1 MSRKLHLWVAV
12 TVAVAAV
19 AEVVATPALY
29 EVEVDVPDQSQPVRH
44 AASREGLET
53 VLIRLTG
60 LASLPDSAAVL
71 EARGR
76 PELYYDRFLFVAD
89 RRLKFTF
96 SPGAVLDLIDRAQL
110 PIWPAKR
117 PNAIAWLAVEQS
129 GRREIVQDGH
139 PLAAALVAQ
148 AKRRGLE
155 VYLPLMD
162 LRDQMQVQ
170 PSDVWAGATLLLAAA
185 SRRYGAEAVLI
196 GRLRSQQQEG
206 YAGRVVTWTGGG
218 DFQGEVTAAD
228 LAGAGAAAV
237 DFLADGLASR
247 HALPWRAPQWLPL
260 VVDGVASPLHYG
272 RLLRYLEGFEFMRS
286 VRIAALHRKR
296 LEVALQTRAEMH
308 PLIELL
314 TMDGRMASPPGAA
327 TNRLAW
333 QGADDDL
340 PRLDGRNAGGR
351 PEAP

>member
-1 MSRKLHLWVAV
+1 MSRKLLFWVAV
-12 TVAVAAV
+12 TVAAAAA

-29 EVEVDVPDQSQPVRH
+29 EVEVDVPDQSLPVRH
-44 AASREGLET
+44 AASKEGLET

-60 LASLPDSAAVL
+60 LAALPDSAAVL
-71 EARGR
+71 EARRR
-76 PELYYDRFLFVAD
+76 PELYYDRFLFVTD

-96 SPGAVLDLIDRAQL
+96 SPSAVLDLVDRAQL
-110 PIWPAKR
+110 PIWPTKR
-117 PNAIAWLAVEQS
+117 PNAIAWLVVEQG

-139 PLAAALVAQ
+139 PLAAALAAQ
-148 AKRRGLE
+148 AKQRGLE

-196 GRLRSQQQEG
+196 GRLRSQQQAG

-218 DFQGEVTAAD
+218 DFQGEITAAD

-247 HALPWRAPQWLPL
+247 YALPWRGPQWLPL

-272 RLLRYLEGFEFMRS
+272 RLLRYLEGLEYVRS
-286 VRIAALHRKR
+286 VQVVALDQEQ
-296 LEVALQTRAEMH
+296 LEVALQTRAEMQ
-308 PLIELL
+308 PLIKLL
-314 TMDGRMASPPGAA
+314 TMDARMVRTPGAS
-327 TNRLAW
+327 TNRLTW
-333 QGADDDL
+333 READDGL
-340 PRLDGRNAGGR
+340 PRPHDLNAFNNSN
-351 PEAP
+351 ES